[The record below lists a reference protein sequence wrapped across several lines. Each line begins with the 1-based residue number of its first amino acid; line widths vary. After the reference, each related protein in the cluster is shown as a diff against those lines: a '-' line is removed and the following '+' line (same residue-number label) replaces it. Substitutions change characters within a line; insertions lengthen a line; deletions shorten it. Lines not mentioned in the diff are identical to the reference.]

1 MKIYMVSLLHRPTI
15 ISIRWVD
22 TDFAINEDFLGLYAM
37 SKADAESLT
46 GLRQDVLLRF
56 TLDIP

>member
-1 MKIYMVSLLHRPTI
+1 MVSLLHRATI